1 MTNSQLTI
9 RQEVELIA
17 RDLAKHDDLEWSK
30 IGEDE
35 KEYYIQQADIMFF
48 DDIYVRRIRSSWD

>member
-1 MTNSQLTI
+1 MTNSQTTI

-17 RDLAKHDDLEWSK
+17 RDLAKEDNLEWSK
-30 IGEDE
+30 IREDE
-35 KEYYIQQADIMFF
+35 KEYYIEKADIMFF

>member
-1 MTNSQLTI
+1 MTNSQTTI

-17 RDLAKHDDLEWSK
+17 RDLAKEDNLEWSK
-30 IGEDE
+30 IREDE
-35 KEYYIQQADIMFF
+35 KEYYIEKADIMFS